1 MKKLTGFASA
11 VVAEGQAI
19 NYTYSVIEDGRIV
32 ERNVRG
38 TTIVDESN
46 PEVMAAIQT
55 INAFLTELIQ

>member
-19 NYTYSVIEDGRIV
+19 NYTYSVIEDGKIV

-38 TTIVDESN
+38 TTIIDESN
-46 PEVMAAIQT
+46 PEVMSAIQT
-55 INAFLTELIQ
+55 INAFLTNLIQ